1 MSTATVD
8 ERPAMAFASTSSSLL
23 SDFEYRT
30 FWLSSSAWVLASR
43 ALAVLV
49 GFQLYAITKN
59 PLVLG
64 WLGLVEAIPAV
75 SLVLYGGHFA
85 DQHDRRFTIIWS
97 RGVVVALSVM
107 LVFVS
112 AFESDYT
119 VALLL
124 LLSFLAACARA
135 FADPAQAAFE
145 GQIVPRHAA
154 VQSGV
159 LLGGGYQAMCV
170 TGPALAG
177 IAYDLIGPVAT
188 YAVIALVFAYSTVA
202 NFGIESRPVPESHK
216 ELNALQSIREGI
228 TYVLS
233 SQVLIASMALDLF
246 AVLFGGAIALLPIF
260 ATDILNVGA
269 TGFGFLNA
277 APAIGSVSIMLIAM
291 RYPPKRYAGRVF
303 YTAVAGFGCAMIAF
317 GLSENFLLSFA
328 LLAIAGMC
336 DGISVVVRRAITR
349 LFAPDAMRGRVSA
362 VSTVFIGS
370 SNELGAFESGM
381 AASVLGTA
389 RSVWIGGI
397 LTLAVVALAIVKA
410 PKLLNLDLEKAQRER
425 DA

>member
-1 MSTATVD
+1 
-8 ERPAMAFASTSSSLL
+8 
-23 SDFEYRT
+23 
-30 FWLSSSAWVLASR
+30 
-43 ALAVLV
+43 
-49 GFQLYAITKN
+49 
-59 PLVLG
+59 
-64 WLGLVEAIPAV
+64 
-75 SLVLYGGHFA
+75 
-85 DQHDRRFTIIWS
+85 
-97 RGVVVALSVM
+97 
-107 LVFVS
+107 
-112 AFESDYT
+112 
-119 VALLL
+119 
-124 LLSFLAACARA
+124 
-135 FADPAQAAFE
+135 
-145 GQIVPRHAA
+145 
-154 VQSGV
+154 
-159 LLGGGYQAMCV
+159 
-170 TGPALAG
+170 
-177 IAYDLIGPVAT
+177 
-188 YAVIALVFAYSTVA
+188 
-202 NFGIESRPVPESHK
+202 
-216 ELNALQSIREGI
+216 
-228 TYVLS
+228 
-233 SQVLIASMALDLF
+233 MALDLF

-277 APAIGSVSIMLIAM
+277 APAIGSVTIMLIAM

-328 LLAIAGMC
+328 LLVIAGMC